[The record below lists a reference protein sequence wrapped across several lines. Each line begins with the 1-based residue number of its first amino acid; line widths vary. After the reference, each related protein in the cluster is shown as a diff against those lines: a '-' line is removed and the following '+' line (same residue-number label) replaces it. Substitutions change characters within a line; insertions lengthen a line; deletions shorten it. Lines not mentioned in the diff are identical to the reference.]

1 LLNYNLIRTN
11 FGVFSFSFVSHTKFA
26 SVSFAEAANLAREG
40 CTALA
45 ISAKSEATLNED
57 VPVNPLSYL
66 VLKNDIEGEG
76 SLLKGTYV

>member
-1 LLNYNLIRTN
+1 LLNYNLIRTS
-11 FGVFSFSFVSHTKFA
+11 FGVFSFVSQTKFA
-26 SVSFAEAANLAREG
+26 SVSFAAAANLAREG

-66 VLKNDIEGEG
+66 VK
-76 SLLKGTYV
+76 K